1 VKVIRRANMEEELEG
16 GREGGKVEGGC
27 TCEQDVRDPYNEEAK
42 EEEEGER
49 EERWV

>member
-1 VKVIRRANMEEELEG
+1 MEEELEG